1 MASSLRMVGFL
12 EFGSENPDMNFDTIQ
27 ILTTAVLTWSADK
40 WQLWYVYAPD
50 LITASAVAIAMI
62 WTLRSH

>member
-1 MASSLRMVGFL
+1 MVGFL

-27 ILTTAVLTWSADK
+27 ILTTAVSTWSSDK
-40 WQLWYVYAPD
+40 WQLWYVYAAN
-50 LITASAVAIAMI
+50 LITGSAVAIAII